1 MASQEEI
8 LDALADYANRCNA
21 NVKLRRML
29 QSWSRLVHFRT
40 LDTGDAFSVTIRDG
54 EIVAT
59 GAGVAGQPDL
69 VVSATSED
77 LCDMFWGDLNPAQ
90 KYLTGEIAIQ
100 GAAAD
105 VIRIDAMAS
114 LIWAD

>member
-1 MASQEEI
+1 
-8 LDALADYANRCNA
+8 
-21 NVKLRRML
+21 ML

-40 LDTGDAFSVTIRDG
+40 LDTGAAFTVSIDNG
-54 EIVAT
+54 EIMGTIA
-59 GAGVAGQPDL
+59 GASGQPDL

-90 KYLTGEIAIQ
+90 KYLSGEIVIR

-105 VIRIDAMAS
+105 VMRIDAMAS
-114 LIWAD
+114 LIWTG